1 MMTTTEIKALIDK
14 NKALTEENNNLKS
27 IIQLADEECEILI
40 ATIGENNALKMS
52 ISNAYKLILTTLR
65 ISPSDRMF
73 TK

>member
-1 MMTTTEIKALIDK
+1 MTTTEIKALIDK